1 MIGQSSTMSEKT
13 EDLNAKLNES
23 EKRNFNL
30 EQEIRTLKIQLEE
43 EKEAK
48 VDLEI
53 TNIKLSKDL
62 RKMQTSLES
71 VNNNCYDDVGDL
83 DLSEVSDVSED
94 NNITIIGGDTSDISL
109 LHDLSDFEILSDK
122 TLGRSPFY
130 STASTTALL
139 LDTPG
144 TTTPSIVRKY
154 PPPSCSSVRKVS
166 DTYTKKVHK
175 LTRRRSKSVDFNIGE
190 K

>member
-1 MIGQSSTMSEKT
+1 MGSYNQSLTQMYDELRIQEKILQNELRKDDMVMITMMESMIGQSSTMFEKT

-62 RKMQTSLES
+62 RKLQTSLES

-83 DLSEVSDVSED
+83 NLSDVSE
-94 NNITIIGGDTSDISL
+94 IGGDTSDLSL
-109 LHDLSDFEILSDK
+109 LHDLSD
-122 TLGRSPFY
+122 SPKLPWCPCHTSEGSFHPTVNY
-130 STASTTALL
+130 ELTSKRTTNLAAL
-139 LDTPG
+139 
-144 TTTPSIVRKY
+144 R
-154 PPPSCSSVRKVS
+154 
-166 DTYTKKVHK
+166 
-175 LTRRRSKSVDFNIGE
+175 
-190 K
+190 

>member
-1 MIGQSSTMSEKT
+1 MMESMIGQSSTMSEKT

-62 RKMQTSLES
+62 RKLQTSLKS

-83 DLSEVSDVSED
+83 NLSEVSDVSED
-94 NNITIIGGDTSDISL
+94 NNITIIGGDTSDLSL

-144 TTTPSIVRKY
+144 PTTPSIVRKY
-154 PPPSCSSVRKVS
+154 P
-166 DTYTKKVHK
+166 
-175 LTRRRSKSVDFNIGE
+175 
-190 K
+190 